1 MQISQS
7 FLRKN
12 HQLSSSN
19 YLLKTCC
26 ILFLFSIFFSC
37 STSTETERTSRVD
50 TLPYYEDAIFTPH
63 WLASDSEELKQFHQI
78 PSFQLVNQNGDTITE
93 QTFKDK
99 IFVVDFF
106 FTTCPGICPKM
117 TASMGSLQSKIEGLE
132 DVLLMSHSV
141 MPRYDSVA
149 ILKDYAIE
157 HGVLD
162 KKWHLVTGDRDHIYD
177 LGRNYYFVE
186 EDLGLEKEPDDF
198 LHTENFVLI
207 DKNRH
212 IRGIY
217 NGLNKVAVNQLYADI
232 KTLSSER

>member
-1 MQISQS
+1 MRRFSLKSS
-7 FLRKN
+7 FFF
-12 HQLSSSN
+12 
-19 YLLKTCC
+19 LL
-26 ILFLFSIFFSC
+26 LIFFGC
-37 STSTETERTSRVD
+37 SAKNERTSRVA
-50 TLPYYEDAIFTPH
+50 TLPYYSDAIFTPH
-63 WLASDSEELKQFHQI
+63 WLASDSEELKGFHQI
-78 PSFQLVNQNGDTITE
+78 PPFQLVNQNGDTITE

-99 IFVVDFF
+99 IYVVDFF

-117 TASMGSLQSKIEGLE
+117 TASMGDLQSQITDLE
-132 DVLLMSHSV
+132 EVILMSHSV

-149 ILKDYAIE
+149 VLKDYAIE
-157 HGVLD
+157 HDVVD
-162 KKWHLVTGDRDHIYD
+162 NKWHLVTGDRDQIYN

-217 NGLNKVAVNQLYADI
+217 NGLNKVAVNQLFADI
-232 KTLSSER
+232 KTLLSEG